1 MFKKTTLASTICMAL
16 FGQCVYAADEAAEQT
31 QNAQANDNN
40 DSLEIIEVVGIRSS
54 LNKAVN
60 IKRQSIQVVDAIV
73 AEDIGK
79 FPDNNLVE
87 ALQRVTGVQVTDRA
101 SGEVNTVTIRGLTDV
116 TTTINGR
123 EMFTAAGRQL
133 AVADIPAALLESVE
147 VYKTRNASQLA
158 SGIAGQLNVRTQRPF
173 NFEGSKVVVNA
184 RGVYQDQ
191 SEETDPIVSVLASN
205 RWESSVGDVGALIN
219 LSFASTSYRDENSA
233 PGGFVPFRA
242 DNLNR
247 IYPWPTGLEH
257 GMDRTPGAT
266 MYDPATDSEV
276 EYYLSRDALNQ
287 SDLTGKRERPAVNLS
302 FQWAPNDTSEYIFEA
317 FYNGYRN
324 ESNNHLLFSYADSS
338 RVETVTQPVLF
349 EGTNVIKSR
358 AWGDSGAFTSGDF
371 SKSQTDSY
379 MFALG
384 GKWALSEDATLK
396 SELVY
401 QTSKY
406 EREFVA
412 MQANT
417 RFPFVMAD
425 FNHEDGI
432 MAWTVYDEEFGTP
445 LDLTDPSLWTTS
457 TMFDNGGEDN
467 GDGLTFTLDLD
478 FYVDWGIFTK
488 AKAGV
493 RYDKRTADSRSRDSN
508 RFNPIPLASL
518 GSEAH
523 YVNSDF
529 FDGKSDL
536 PRSWVA
542 FNAKNLWQN
551 RAEYRDTFNFYD
563 SADGERRMTL
573 QKNFDIDQTSWA
585 AYVQSQFET
594 QLFGNRLDGDIGL
607 RYTYAGADMDF
618 YHWDGEV
625 GGIVQS
631 TGRNSSAKFLP
642 NLTLRY
648 HLSDDLITR
657 FAYTQTLRRPEFGQ
671 LNSFINLRP
680 DTTNVGYGNAS
691 GGNQSLRPV
700 ESTNYDFSLEYY
712 FNEGSSAYAT
722 YFYRDI
728 EGFVFDSLRQ
738 AQFPN
743 PETGEM
749 EDYILSQPGNTSN
762 GVLKGVEV
770 GLVYFPESVPQW
782 LDGIGLQAS
791 GTFLD
796 SDQDIPI
803 FSNEG
808 ELTGYTN
815 RSVFGVS
822 DTSYSGVL
830 IYERENFSTRLSYV
844 WRDSFLNRY
853 GSGRFA
859 HPRGVY
865 RRPEQSLDFQVSY
878 DVTEDLVVTFDATNL
893 TDEVYRQ
900 YYELPTVLNDS
911 ASIYS
916 RTFGL
921 GFRYSF

>member
-1 MFKKTTLASTICMAL
+1 
-16 FGQCVYAADEAAEQT
+16 
-31 QNAQANDNN
+31 
-40 DSLEIIEVVGIRSS
+40 
-54 LNKAVN
+54 
-60 IKRQSIQVVDAIV
+60 
-73 AEDIGK
+73 
-79 FPDNNLVE
+79 
-87 ALQRVTGVQVTDRA
+87 
-101 SGEVNTVTIRGLTDV
+101 
-116 TTTINGR
+116 
-123 EMFTAAGRQL
+123 
-133 AVADIPAALLESVE
+133 
-147 VYKTRNASQLA
+147 
-158 SGIAGQLNVRTQRPF
+158 
-173 NFEGSKVVVNA
+173 
-184 RGVYQDQ
+184 
-191 SEETDPIVSVLASN
+191 
-205 RWESSVGDVGALIN
+205 
-219 LSFASTSYRDENSA
+219 
-233 PGGFVPFRA
+233 
-242 DNLNR
+242 
-247 IYPWPTGLEH
+247 
-257 GMDRTPGAT
+257 
-266 MYDPATDSEV
+266 
-276 EYYLSRDALNQ
+276 
-287 SDLTGKRERPAVNLS
+287 
-302 FQWAPNDTSEYIFEA
+302 
-317 FYNGYRN
+317 
-324 ESNNHLLFSYADSS
+324 
-338 RVETVTQPVLF
+338 
-349 EGTNVIKSR
+349 
-358 AWGDSGAFTSGDF
+358 
-371 SKSQTDSY
+371 
-379 MFALG
+379 
-384 GKWALSEDATLK
+384 
-396 SELVY
+396 
-401 QTSKY
+401 
-406 EREFVA
+406 
-412 MQANT
+412 
-417 RFPFVMAD
+417 
-425 FNHEDGI
+425 
-432 MAWTVYDEEFGTP
+432 
-445 LDLTDPSLWTTS
+445 
-457 TMFDNGGEDN
+457 
-467 GDGLTFTLDLD
+467 
-478 FYVDWGIFTK
+478 
-488 AKAGV
+488 
-493 RYDKRTADSRSRDSN
+493 
-508 RFNPIPLASL
+508 
-518 GSEAH
+518 
-523 YVNSDF
+523 
-529 FDGKSDL
+529 
-536 PRSWVA
+536 
-542 FNAKNLWQN
+542 
-551 RAEYRDTFNFYD
+551 
-563 SADGERRMTL
+563 
-573 QKNFDIDQTSWA
+573 
-585 AYVQSQFET
+585 
-594 QLFGNRLDGDIGL
+594 
-607 RYTYAGADMDF
+607 MDF

-625 GGIVQS
+625 ACIVQS
-631 TGRNSSAKFLP
+631 TGRNSSSKFLP

-796 SDQDIPI
+796 SDQDIPN